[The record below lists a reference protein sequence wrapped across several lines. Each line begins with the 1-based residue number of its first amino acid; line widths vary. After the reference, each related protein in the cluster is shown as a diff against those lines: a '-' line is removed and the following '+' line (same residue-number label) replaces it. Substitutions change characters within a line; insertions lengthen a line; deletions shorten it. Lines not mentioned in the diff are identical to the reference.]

1 MFFIELLSLFSLIE
15 ELQILEQDILIN
27 THASISYP
35 KYEYIHIHDMCPL
48 S

>member
-15 ELQILEQDILIN
+15 ELQILKQDILIN
-27 THASISYP
+27 AHGSTFYP
-35 KYEYIHIHDMCPL
+35 KYEYIHIHDICTL